1 MVAELL
7 DNEVVW
13 SGIGAFFRLCPF
25 SYKLFFFPIS
35 VRGYNRGRKTKRT
48 EQLGVAE

>member
-1 MVAELL
+1 MADMVAELL

-35 VRGYNRGRKTKRT
+35 VRGYNRGKKTKRT
-48 EQLGVAE
+48 E